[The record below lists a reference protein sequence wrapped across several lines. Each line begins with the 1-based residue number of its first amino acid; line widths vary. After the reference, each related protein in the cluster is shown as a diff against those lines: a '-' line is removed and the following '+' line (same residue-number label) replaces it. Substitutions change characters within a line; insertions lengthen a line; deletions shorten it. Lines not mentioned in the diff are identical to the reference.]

1 MELSNILNRPS
12 ELYRIR
18 HYGEL
23 PGVDIEI
30 GIAPS
35 AGELLALDLLSLD
48 GVQPMEKRHAL
59 ANDGLLHTNP
69 SNQSIKLFREENI
82 QFQIVFLVVNCY
94 RFEEKGGG
102 LIGKPYSIS
111 LQPAST
117 RGLVETVSVDW
128 LAHADLGLLGEANR
142 IYKGFNPF
150 SGAYGMFMMGFSD
163 YSDIE
168 SDMIGFVHGMY
179 VLAVPFKHEEVLF
192 PAFGSLI
199 DHPQVS
205 RDYQKYRKKRYFEPF
220 KKVKPRRV
228 WGCDSPIELF
238 LLQALGELGIEPELQ
253 TIICDDGFT
262 APNLFGL
269 WKNQKSRRRVNI
281 LTEADF
287 FLPEQRL
294 AVFCDSRA
302 HHSSPQAKQKDAA
315 IDDALR
321 EIGIRS
327 LRIFGPEIANSPF
340 ECAWKVAE
348 GIQACA

>member
-12 ELYRIR
+12 ELYQLR

-23 PGVDIEI
+23 PEVDVEI

-35 AGELLALDLLSLD
+35 IGQLLALDLFTLD
-48 GVQPMEKRHAL
+48 GVQPIEKRHAL
-59 ANDGLLHTNP
+59 ANDGLLYTNP
-69 SNQSIKLFREENI
+69 SSQSIELFREENI
-82 QFQIVFLVVNCY
+82 QFQIVFVVVNCY
-94 RFEEKGGG
+94 RFEETDGG
-102 LIGKPYSIS
+102 LIGKPYNVS
-111 LQPAST
+111 LQPASK

-128 LAHADLGLLGEANR
+128 LARADLKLLGEANR

-150 SGAYGMFMMGFSD
+150 AGAYGMFMMGFSD
-163 YSDIE
+163 YSHIE

-179 VLAVPFKHEEVLF
+179 VLAVPFKHEEVLS
-192 PAFGSLI
+192 PAFGPLT
-199 DHPQVS
+199 DHSQVR

-220 KKVKPRRV
+220 RKVKPRRV

-238 LLQALGELGIEPELQ
+238 LLQALGELGMEPEVQ

-262 APNLFGL
+262 TPHLFGL
-269 WKNQKSRRRVNI
+269 WENQKSRRRVNVI
-281 LTEADF
+281 TEADF
-287 FLPEQRL
+287 FFPEQRL

-302 HHSSPQAKQKDAA
+302 HHSSPEAKQKDAA

-327 LRIFGPEIANSPF
+327 LRVFGPDIANSPF
-340 ECAWKVAE
+340 ASARKVAE
-348 GIQACA
+348 GIEACA